1 MKRPTDC
8 ARTQFCPT
16 LTFLRSLGMCTE
28 VGRRQKQLHF
38 AGDVDSEDWGGC
50 PQEVGLCMGQP
61 LLVLALLVHS
71 SSPPTTFFGTS
82 PRKCLFKEEGKNFKA
97 ATIEG

>member
-16 LTFLRSLGMCTE
+16 LTFLLPLGVCTE
-28 VGRRQKQLHF
+28 VGRRQKQFHF

-50 PQEVGLCMGQP
+50 PQEVGLCMGQ
-61 LLVLALLVHS
+61 ALLVHS
-71 SSPPTTFFGTS
+71 FSTPTTFFGTS